1 MSTLF
6 LNIFTLLA
14 VTQSVDTLFHSFI
27 VHREWIELKKHTE
40 VKKNQFHATTHNS
53 NYSLSCECTVIRV
66 DSVSLVSELVQLFE
80 KHKLPW
86 NNLMSIPMDSC
97 NVIRGSKSGVEKRIR
112 DGGAPHLLD
121 IDGDSCHHAHNGFVM
136 VGHHICWT

>member
-1 MSTLF
+1 MPGKAYCSF
-6 LNIFTLLA
+6 C
-14 VTQSVDTLFHSFI
+14 QSEVYY

-40 VKKNQFHATTHNS
+40 VKKNQFHATTQKS

-66 DSVSLVSELVQLFE
+66 DSVSLVSALVQLIE

-86 NNLMSIPMDSC
+86 NNLMSILMDSC
-97 NVIRGSKSGVEKRIR
+97 NVMRGSKCGVEKRIR

-121 IDGDSCHHAHNGFVM
+121 IDGDSCHPAHNGIVM